1 MPIDP
6 KYHTAE
12 HILTAVIGELY
23 SGEVVEI
30 HFKGNK
36 ARCDY
41 KLSPDGPLEETI
53 RKINNRVNE
62 VIAADYDVSVEYASR
77 EEAARLARLKKVPEE
92 KDKIRL
98 VRIGGFNVTACSGE
112 HVKKTSEIGR
122 MEIRTFHQL
131 EPGIVR
137 LTFMI

>member
-1 MPIDP
+1 MPVEP
-6 KYHTAE
+6 RYHTAE
-12 HILTAVIGELY
+12 HILTAVVGEIY
-23 SGEVVEI
+23 GGEVVEI

-41 KLSPDGPLEETI
+41 RFVPDVPLEEAI
-53 RKINNRVNE
+53 RRIEKRVNE
-62 VIAADYDVSVEYASR
+62 VISGNHDVAIEFASR
-77 EEAARLARLKKVPEE
+77 EEAVKLARLKKVPEE
-92 KDKIRL
+92 KNKIRL
-98 VRIGGFNVTACSGE
+98 IKIGGFDTTACSGE
-112 HVKKTSEIGR
+112 HVKNTSEIGR

>member
-1 MPIDP
+1 MPVEP
-6 KYHTAE
+6 RYHTAE
-12 HILTAVIGELY
+12 HILTAVINEIYG
-23 SGEVVEI
+23 GEVVEI

-41 KLSPDGPLEETI
+41 RFTPDVPLEEAI
-53 RKINNRVNE
+53 RKIEKRVNE
-62 VIAADYDVSVEYASR
+62 VISKNYDVSIEFAER

-92 KDKIRL
+92 KEKIRL
-98 VRIGGFNVTACSGE
+98 VRIGDFNITACSGE
-112 HVKKTSEIGR
+112 HVKNSSEVGR

-131 EPGIVR
+131 TPDIVR